1 MGQANHWVDTLA
13 KKGARLFRWD
23 KTDPERLWDIQL
35 LDLKFMVRFVKH
47 VWTSLH
53 VGLASARQQR
63 RYVLERHHYGMEFI
77 GAASAS
83 D

>member
-1 MGQANHWVDTLA
+1 M
-13 KKGARLFRWD
+13 
-23 KTDPERLWDIQL
+23 
-35 LDLKFMVRFVKH
+35 DL
-47 VWTSLH
+47 LH

-77 GAASAS
+77 DAASAS

>member
-1 MGQANHWVDTLA
+1 MMNKIYGTA
-13 KKGARLFRWD
+13 
-23 KTDPERLWDIQL
+23 LWKYIRHIG
-35 LDLKFMVRFVKH
+35 DLRFDDFEISAFVKH

-77 GAASAS
+77 DAASAS

>member
-1 MGQANHWVDTLA
+1 MNMKVILYIRH
-13 KKGARLFRWD
+13 KR
-23 KTDPERLWDIQL
+23 
-35 LDLKFMVRFVKH
+35 DLRFDDFEISVFVKH
-47 VWTSLH
+47 VWIWTSLH

-77 GAASAS
+77 DAASAS

>member
-1 MGQANHWVDTLA
+1 M
-13 KKGARLFRWD
+13 
-23 KTDPERLWDIQL
+23 I
-35 LDLKFMVRFVKH
+35 DLVADYKRNVVCSPQGDLRFDDFEISVFVKH

-77 GAASAS
+77 DAASAS